1 LTYVRIGIQWWYKR
15 NTQDTLTI
23 SNMQKENVIEVKFN
37 LYNGSKSDIAT
48 FVLDVPLDKGFGFGD
63 CFGGNGTEV
72 WLDESQDLDEWED
85 NGEKVSIK
93 HKRLYAML
101 REILESNF

>member
-1 LTYVRIGIQWWYKR
+1 MYLWVYNGGIRETSK
-15 NTQDTLTI
+15 TLLLI

-37 LYNGSKSDIAT
+37 LYDGSKSDIPT

-72 WLDESQDLDEWED
+72 WLDENQDLNEWDVEGDEVEP
-85 NGEKVSIK
+85 EYKE
-93 HKRLYAML
+93 LYTML
-101 REILESNF
+101 RKILDRNF